1 VARESEAGL
10 AALLLEETL
19 ALGDE
24 PVRAVVHPA
33 GRAPYECLIGARE
46 ADGFELAL
54 ALAVLRDLVRR
65 LRALEG
71 PAPWNAWLH
80 HTPRPHIEF
89 VPRLTVFAGV
99 ELGAGIYVNTVA
111 PEDAAVALNSVQPGC

>member
-1 VARESEAGL
+1 MARESAEGL
-10 AALLLEETL
+10 DALLLEEAL

-33 GRAPYECLIGARE
+33 GRVPYECVIAARE
-46 ADGFELAL
+46 PDGFELTL

-71 PAPWNAWLH
+71 AAPWNAWLH

-111 PEDAAVALNSVQPGC
+111 PEDAAAALRSV